1 MYFLYILFYMYIL
14 YLSISQ
20 YTTYIYIY
28 IYIYIYRMS
37 DGLNALQ
44 EALENREFAQ
54 ISTDD
59 LVKLAKVVFE
69 NNYFEFN

>member
-14 YLSISQ
+14 YPSISQ

-28 IYIYIYRMS
+28 IYRMS
-37 DGLNALQ
+37 DGLTALQ

-54 ISTDD
+54 IATDD

>member
-1 MYFLYILFYMYIL
+1 
-14 YLSISQ
+14 
-20 YTTYIYIY
+20 
-28 IYIYIYRMS
+28 MS